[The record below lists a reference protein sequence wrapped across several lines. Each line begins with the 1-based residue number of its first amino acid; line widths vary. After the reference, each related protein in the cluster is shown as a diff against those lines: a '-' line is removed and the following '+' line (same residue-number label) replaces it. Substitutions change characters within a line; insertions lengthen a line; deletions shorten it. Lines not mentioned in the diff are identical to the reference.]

1 MAYLFASYDF
11 TVVYGFTKTYKEVC
25 CKVKAPLLAVVLRGT
40 LMCLSELFRVTSRST
55 NNDLSTQSLQ
65 RSNTVKTQDENGAK
79 CRGGHTGTCHAQ
91 IKPVQYH
98 NNQKVAVASLHM
110 ESRSRPLLPHT
121 SMRRAPPDGSPGST
135 PPHQFQRSPMLRR
148 APLMHRPSRPHHG
161 LGRTFPCLSVCLP
174 ACLSGS

>member
-1 MAYLFASYDF
+1 MAYLFASYGASFGRARGPETNSD
-11 TVVYGFTKTYKEVC
+11 VC
-25 CKVKAPLLAVVLRGT
+25 R
-40 LMCLSELFRVTSRST
+40 ELFRVVRRDQRTTIS
-55 NNDLSTQSLQ
+55 LHESLQ

-121 SMRRAPPDGSPGST
+121 SMRRAPPHGSPGST

-161 LGRTFPCLSVCLP
+161 LG
-174 ACLSGS
+174 